1 MDEVSRNPASIDPA
15 GARRHGPDDPEPT
28 GAAEL
33 YIVLLPGNRPDSRAD
48 VPDPGPP
55 GSAEPSGALPL
66 RPFGPAVQ
74 VGVKRERNT

>member
-1 MDEVSRNPASIDPA
+1 MDEVSQNPAGIDPA

-33 YIVLLPGNRPDSRAD
+33 YIVMLPGIPPASRAD

-55 GSAEPSGALPL
+55 DSSGPP
-66 RPFGPAVQ
+66 R
-74 VGVKRERNT
+74 